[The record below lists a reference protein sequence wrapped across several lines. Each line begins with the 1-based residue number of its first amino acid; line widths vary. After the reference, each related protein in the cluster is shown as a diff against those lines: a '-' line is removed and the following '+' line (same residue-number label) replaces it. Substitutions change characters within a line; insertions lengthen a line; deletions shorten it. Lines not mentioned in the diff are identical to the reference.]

1 MPIRALP
8 CYAAVAWLLA
18 VVALPAL
25 AGPAKPQIQ
34 ARAAVLID
42 TRTQEVIYAKNP
54 HLRLPPA
61 STTKVLTAL
70 LAMEHL
76 QMNRKVRV
84 SPGAAN
90 TPPSRI
96 GLRAGERLMAQDL
109 LYGLL
114 LKSGNDA
121 GEVVAEAVSGSVSRF
136 AKLMNQRARKMGA
149 RNTHFRNP
157 HGLPAE
163 GHYSSAYDLA
173 VIFRKAMRNPLFA
186 EIVRTHRA
194 SLRIDSPYEAEGWRT
209 VAVRN
214 SNRLLGVYAGARG
227 GKTGYTRKAKRCFVG
242 EAARGNTRL
251 VVAVLGSPN
260 SSTLWSDVET
270 LFDYGFAK
278 RGLGP
283 ASGTVAALE
292 GKRKRKPT
300 GQGG

>member
-1 MPIRALP
+1 MPPSTFPRL
-8 CYAAVAWLLA
+8 AASIWLL
-18 VVALPAL
+18 VIIALPAA
-25 AGPAKPQIQ
+25 AGPAKPPIQ

-42 TRTQEVIYAKNP
+42 TQTQEVIYAKNP

-70 LAMEHL
+70 LALEHM

-96 GLRAGERLMAQDL
+96 GLRAGEKLVAQDL

-121 GEVVAEAVSGSVSRF
+121 GEVVAEAVSGSIARFSR
-136 AKLMNQRARKMGA
+136 LMNQRAWKMGA

-157 HGLPAE
+157 HGLPARN
-163 GHYSSAYDLA
+163 HYSSAYDLA
-173 VIFRKAMRNPLFA
+173 LIFRRAMGNPLFA
-186 EIVRTHRA
+186 EIVRTRRA
-194 SLRIDSPYEAEGWRT
+194 SLRIDTPYASAGWRS

-214 SNRLLGVYAGARG
+214 SNRLLGVYEGARG
-227 GKTGYTRKAKRCFVG
+227 GKTGFTRRAKRCFVG
-242 EAARGNTRL
+242 EAARGGTRL
-251 VVAVLGSPN
+251 AVAVLGSPN
-260 SSTLWSDVET
+260 SATLWRDVQA
-270 LFDYGFAK
+270 LFDYGFALRADK
-278 RGLGP
+278 P
-283 ASGTVAALE
+283 SGTVAALE
-292 GKRKRKPT
+292 AKRQPKTT